1 MRAATNPARSRRAG
15 RPRLARVLYHPVML
29 LVSAIF
35 LLPFYWMIN
44 SALKT
49 NSAIFSTAIQW
60 WPSDPQWSN
69 LWKTI
74 NYPDFPFLV
83 QFGNSVFYAGT
94 AAVATCLSCSL
105 AAYSFGCLRWR
116 YRDTAFAVT
125 IAALLIPPI
134 VTLLPTYLFWAQ
146 LGLTGTYVP
155 LLAPYFL
162 GDAFFIFM
170 LRQFFLGVP
179 RELLDAARMDG
190 AGEFRIFWQIA
201 LPLILPALIVVAIFQ
216 AVYIWQEFMLPMI
229 YLRDRSSFP
238 LSVGLFSFR
247 AQRTTEWSLVMMGS
261 LLTTLPLI
269 VLFFCAQRKFQQ
281 GIAMSGIK

>member
-1 MRAATNPARSRRAG
+1 MSAAADTAPRKRTGRAGPARI
-15 RPRLARVLYHPVML
+15 LYHAVML
-29 LVSAIF
+29 LISAVF

-49 NSAIFSTAIQW
+49 NSAIFSTRTQW
-60 WPSDPQWSN
+60 WPADPQWSN

-74 NYPDFPFLV
+74 NYPDFPFFAQL
-83 QFGNSVFYAGT
+83 GNSVFYAGV
-94 AAVATCLSCSL
+94 AAIATCMSCSL
-105 AAYSFGCLRWR
+105 AGYSFGCLRWR
-116 YRDTAFAVT
+116 YRDAAFAVT

-134 VTLLPTYLFWAQ
+134 VTLLPTYLFWAK

-201 LPLILPALIVVAIFQ
+201 LPLILPALTVVAIFQ
-216 AVYIWQEFMLPMI
+216 TVYIWQEFMLPMI

-269 VLFFCAQRKFQQ
+269 VLFFFTQRKFQQ
-281 GIAMSGIK
+281 GIAASGIK